1 MRQAYDGFRAMGV
14 DPLFDADLV
23 SAYDPVV
30 SFLYCHC
37 HSCKCIIPSLRQ
49 CGYVLHQSL
58 LSKRADRLSPDLPG
72 DRNICR
78 KLSLP
83 CQCSSW
89 RFYHSYKLPGNRTTL
104 FYKNFQILILK
115 GEFDY
120 VRDHKRGYNCA
131 QSVAF
136 AFLDKVDIDPE
147 TLFKVTEGL
156 GLGMG
161 GMEGTCGAIS
171 AAAVLAGLKIST
183 ADLEKPNSK
192 GTSYKAS
199 KACIAAFKEKNST
212 IVCRELKGVD
222 TGKVLRACP
231 DCIRDAVAII
241 EENLFP
247 EE

>member
-1 MRQAYDGFRAMGV
+1 M
-14 DPLFDADLV
+14 
-23 SAYDPVV
+23 SEITKE
-30 SFLYCHC
+30 S
-37 HSCKCIIPSLRQ
+37 
-49 CGYVLHQSL
+49 
-58 LSKRADRLSPDLPG
+58 RADRAIACH
-72 DRNICR
+72 N
-78 KLSLP
+78 K
-83 CQCSSW
+83 
-89 RFYHSYKLPGNRTTL
+89 
-104 FYKNFQILILK
+104 
-115 GEFDY
+115 
-120 VRDHKRGYNCA
+120 GYNCA

-183 ADLEKPNSK
+183 ADMEKPHSK
-192 GTSYKAS
+192 
-199 KACIAAFKEKNST
+199 AAFKEKNST

-222 TGKVLRACP
+222 TGKVLRAWP

>member
-1 MRQAYDGFRAMGV
+1 MSEITKESRAER
-14 DPLFDADLV
+14 AI
-23 SAYDPVV
+23 A
-30 SFLYCHC
+30 CHN
-37 HSCKCIIPSLRQ
+37 K
-49 CGYVLHQSL
+49 
-58 LSKRADRLSPDLPG
+58 A
-72 DRNICR
+72 
-78 KLSLP
+78 
-83 CQCSSW
+83 
-89 RFYHSYKLPGNRTTL
+89 
-104 FYKNFQILILK
+104 
-115 GEFDY
+115 
-120 VRDHKRGYNCA
+120 YNCA

-199 KACIAAFKEKNST
+199 KNST

>member
-1 MRQAYDGFRAMGV
+1 METRV
-14 DPLFDADLV
+14 DKVAE
-23 SAYDPVV
+23 
-30 SFLYCHC
+30 
-37 HSCKCIIPSLRQ
+37 K
-49 CGYVLHQSL
+49 
-58 LSKRADRLSPDLPG
+58 
-72 DRNICR
+72 
-78 KLSLP
+78 
-83 CQCSSW
+83 
-89 RFYHSYKLPGNRTTL
+89 
-104 FYKNFQILILK
+104 
-115 GEFDY
+115 
-120 VRDHKRGYNCA
+120 HKSGYNCA
-131 QSVAF
+131 QAVAC
-136 AFLDKVDIDPE
+136 AYCDLIGIDEE
-147 TLFKVTEGL
+147 TMFRLTEGL

-192 GTSYKAS
+192 GTSYKAA

-231 DCIRDAVAII
+231 DCICDAVAII